1 MKKIKP
7 IDIKYNE
14 IIFGMLFK
22 MSGKLYFQS
31 QPSGTVNMCVL
42 VDPYRHKRC
51 TFRCTLW

>member
-42 VDPYRHKRC
+42 VDPYRNKRC
-51 TFRCTLW
+51 TFRCTL